1 MTSLTAAFDL
11 FRRGVFGEARTEAI
25 KIVAAEPQN
34 FWAIYLIAVSSAF
47 LGDLKDFEQ
56 QLTVLDE
63 FSAKNVYLSYLKA
76 YYALLQNDV
85 EKALWNY
92 LEIAD
97 EAEGWL
103 ARSLVKKFR
112 KAREIKNIEFRVA
125 DFIVLPA
132 TLPPPHPL
140 TAQPPFHVVERG
152 LGVRGW
158 RFDSEKKKPRG
169 GWSKRLAIIPYRA
182 VIITAIVFLAIAAT
196 YLLLKQKIENQKLI
210 PDMQVADSAA
220 VMPVVD
226 KNKILYTY
234 RTREAIIRD
243 FEDAKVLL
251 KARKVNQCR
260 YLLQRLV
267 YSNADFQTREK
278 ARVFIGFIAEPAFT
292 DFNDNV
298 PLKDLFSAMRLR
310 QGSLVVLAGELRDSA
325 SEPGGTLYQII
336 AREGGEEYLVHAFK
350 SDAIKEEKSLAGAK
364 MPVQVY
370 GRYKGLMGP
379 QRAIYLEALRLWR

>member
-1 MTSLTAAFDL
+1 
-11 FRRGVFGEARTEAI
+11 
-25 KIVAAEPQN
+25 
-34 FWAIYLIAVSSAF
+34 
-47 LGDLKDFEQ
+47 
-56 QLTVLDE
+56 
-63 FSAKNVYLSYLKA
+63 
-76 YYALLQNDV
+76 
-85 EKALWNY
+85 
-92 LEIAD
+92 
-97 EAEGWL
+97 
-103 ARSLVKKFR
+103 
-112 KAREIKNIEFRVA
+112 
-125 DFIVLPA
+125 
-132 TLPPPHPL
+132 
-140 TAQPPFHVVERG
+140 
-152 LGVRGW
+152 
-158 RFDSEKKKPRG
+158 
-169 GWSKRLAIIPYRA
+169 
-182 VIITAIVFLAIAAT
+182 
-196 YLLLKQKIENQKLI
+196 
-210 PDMQVADSAA
+210 MQVADSAA